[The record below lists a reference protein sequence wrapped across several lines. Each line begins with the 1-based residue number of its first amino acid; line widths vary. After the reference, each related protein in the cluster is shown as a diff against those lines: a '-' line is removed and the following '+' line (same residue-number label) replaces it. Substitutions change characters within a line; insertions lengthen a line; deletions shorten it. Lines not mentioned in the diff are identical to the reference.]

1 MNQDLNDERDPEMLD
16 EYDFSGSDRIKRS
29 TEDERG
35 FAESRSWMLHPLA
48 TAPGSVPD
56 SRRESDV
63 WQSFRRKSGL
73 VSAVVGRAG
82 IEIVMSDSRGSDR
95 IWREVKR

>member
-56 SRRESDV
+56 
-63 WQSFRRKSGL
+63 
-73 VSAVVGRAG
+73 
-82 IEIVMSDSRGSDR
+82 
-95 IWREVKR
+95 